1 MQEVNG
7 QADQDSVNGR
17 GVGQALHHGFGVGTA
32 ADHAVAQCPEQ
43 NVEHRDIGAGV
54 KQSLRA
60 EQGRDEREAH
70 VSCIGKDAGKAED
83 RGPAVLAA
91 GGEGQREHGAQ
102 CNGEDAQAERR
113 QQVAQDFK
121 AELHLIGV
129 YDHGRDHDVDQQ
141 IGQRLFVFQ
150 LQDTRFDSQRAHPN
164 EQKQHNDLLGADKC
178 QLHKESSLRS
188 RQSKTLRRIQH
199 GYTIERL
206 KLQEGAR

>member
-1 MQEVNG
+1 M
-7 QADQDSVNGR
+7 
-17 GVGQALHHGFGVGTA
+17 
-32 ADHAVAQCPEQ
+32 
-43 NVEHRDIGAGV
+43 
-54 KQSLRA
+54 
-60 EQGRDEREAH
+60 
-70 VSCIGKDAGKAED
+70 
-83 RGPAVLAA
+83 LAK
-91 GGEGQREHGAQ
+91 GQREHGAQ

-178 QLHKESSLRS
+178 QLHKESSLQS